1 MCLFKK
7 KNSCRE
13 STQVGLHACYCKMT
27 IFLLNPV
34 LLLKNHVDSIKNLVR
49 S

>member
-1 MCLFKK
+1 VLIEE

-34 LLLKNHVDSIKNLVR
+34 LLLKNHVDRTNLVC